1 MTIREFRPSPDG
13 PEQALEAAVSA
24 SAWNLMRSPRAMTW
38 AGAHPVIGAGLPDLV
53 LLAWRRLRPPRPPL
67 ESADAEV
74 FAYLRGVSRI
84 RPTTL
89 AARLRLPEHRVEERL
104 DRLRGLRA
112 VKRRGTAYSIA
123 PRWRDILA
131 EVITIEAKVS
141 KWRRAIQQARRN
153 RLFAH
158 RSYVALPEHLVPRV
172 STDAGFLASGVGLL
186 AVDDGGAMLLV
197 REATVGMPRI
207 WVYYYRLAVL
217 AATA

>member
-1 MTIREFRPSPDG
+1 MAPQS
-13 PEQALEAAVSA
+13 
-24 SAWNLMRSPRAMTW
+24 
-38 AGAHPVIGAGLPDLV
+38 
-53 LLAWRRLRPPRPPL
+53 
-67 ESADAEV
+67 
-74 FAYLRGVSRI
+74 
-84 RPTTL
+84 
-89 AARLRLPEHRVEERL
+89 ARLNQRCGPSHEGVKNNISRSAERL

-112 VKRRGTAYSIA
+112 VNRRGTAYSIA

-131 EVITIEAKVS
+131 EVVTIEAKVS
-141 KWRRAIQQARRN
+141 KWRRAVQQARRN

-186 AVDDGGAMLLV
+186 AVDDGGATLLV